1 MIRAAALAVL
11 LVARIAQAAPAP
23 DDASAN
29 AAQAAPLYEEGKRHF
44 DLAEYVAA
52 IASWKHAYLLSSE
65 PLLLFNI
72 AQAYR
77 LSGDCAE
84 ANRFYL
90 SYQRVAP
97 RPSNQADL
105 TQAMT
110 KCAGVEPASGD
121 RSEPTP
127 EPPHPPP
134 PVVPPP
140 PETGAGG
147 HNLRLA
153 SYAVGGLGGLALIIG
168 VTSAVSASSHANDVQ
183 NQQMGTTWG
192 AGLQQEQ
199 SDGQSA
205 ATRARILVGVGVA
218 ALVGGGVL
226 WWLGRDQSELKVG
239 VSIAPGHS
247 EVSLSCAF

>member
-1 MIRAAALAVL
+1 VIRAVVLAAVL
-11 LVARIAQAAPAP
+11 LVARGARAAPAP
-23 DDASAN
+23 NAPDAK
-29 AAQAAPLYEEGKRHF
+29 AAEAAELYEEGKRHF
-44 DLAEYVAA
+44 DLAEYGPA

-90 SYQRVAP
+90 TYQRSEP
-97 RPSNQADL
+97 NPSKQADL
-105 TQAMT
+105 TQAMA

-121 RSEPTP
+121 RSEPATP
-127 EPPHPPP
+127 PSVPAPPP
-134 PVVPPP
+134 PPP
-140 PETGAGG
+140 PETGDRGR
-147 HNLRLA
+147 NLRLTG
-153 SYAVGGLGGLALIIG
+153 YAVGGLGGLAVIIG
-168 VTSAVSASSHANDVQ
+168 VASAVSASSHASTVQ
-183 NQQMGTTWG
+183 SQQNGTTWG

-205 ATRARILVGVGVA
+205 ATRARILIGVGAA

-226 WWLGRDQSELKVG
+226 WWLGRAPSSVKVD
-239 VSIAPGHS
+239 VSIAPDRS
-247 EVSLSCAF
+247 QVSVSCAF